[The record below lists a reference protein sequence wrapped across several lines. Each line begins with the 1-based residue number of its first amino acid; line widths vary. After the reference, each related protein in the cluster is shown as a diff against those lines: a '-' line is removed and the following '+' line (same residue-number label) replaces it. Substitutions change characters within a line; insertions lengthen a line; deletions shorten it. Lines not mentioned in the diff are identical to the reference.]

1 MSRVEIAVE
10 LPQNGDCTHCLGR
23 LQDSVALM
31 RGVQV
36 AEVDRQSCRLV
47 LEFDPEMA
55 SLERL
60 TDVARDLGAGIERR
74 YAHESL
80 AITDMD
86 CADCAAKLEAAVGR
100 LPGVTYASVNFV
112 SGTMAVEYE
121 RDRVDRA
128 QITARVQGLGYGVA
142 EAAPPAGESLSEFGV
157 TGMDCAD
164 CALTIE
170 RNLGTL
176 RGVAEAK
183 VNFTAAKLSVRHA
196 PAVSADDIRGVVEGS
211 GYGLRPLRAAAVA
224 PSGRSFWLRNRRA
237 LLTLG
242 SGVGLALGFVLDLL
256 GATLPGVGIPASTLF
271 FALAMVLGGYQ
282 VARSGLYGLLRSRTL
297 DMNVLMTIAAVG
309 AAAIGEWAEGATVV
323 FLFSFGNVLEGY
335 TMDRARGA
343 IRALM
348 ELAPAEARVRRAG
361 RETTVAAE
369 SVAVGEVVLVR
380 PGERIPVDG
389 RVLLGASAVNQAPIT
404 GESVPVEK
412 GPGDEVFA
420 GSIVEGGYLEVEA
433 TRPYAENTI
442 SRIARLVEEAQSRR
456 APAQRFVDS
465 FSHYYTPAV
474 IAGAVAVA
482 LVPWLV
488 FGQPFD
494 PWFYRALVLLVIAC
508 PCALVISTPVAIVSA
523 IARAARLGILI
534 KGGAYLE
541 EAGRLQAVAFD
552 KTGTLTVGRTEVTE
566 VLPLSDSSTDEVLGL
581 AAAIEAR
588 SEHPLAAAVVRRAA
602 VSPSNGRAYQVSE
615 FEALVGR
622 GVRARVDG
630 RTYYLGSPRLFA
642 ELSVPVETARAQIE
656 QLQSDGQ
663 TVLLLGTEEGL
674 LGVIGLADRLRPGAR
689 EAVGA
694 LKRAGVAQVA
704 LLTGDH
710 EATARAI
717 ARLVAADEYQA
728 GLLPEDKVKAVAALR
743 QRHGSV
749 AMVGDGVNDAPALAA
764 ANLGVAM
771 GAAGTDVALE
781 TADIALMADDLGKV
795 AVAVDI
801 SRRAL
806 TIIRANIAFA
816 LLVKAVFLALTAAGA
831 TTLWLA
837 ILADTGASLLV
848 TLNGMR
854 LLRSGTVEE
863 PGGRQRETHD
873 QEHDHDHEQGGEHG
887 HQHDH
892 EQGHKHEHQHAHE
905 R

>member
-1 MSRVEIAVE
+1 MSRVEIEVD
-10 LPQNGDCTHCLGR
+10 LPQNGECVRCLDR
-23 LQDSVALM
+23 LQGAVALM
-31 RGVQV
+31 RGVEV

-47 LEFDPEMA
+47 LDYDPETA

-60 TDVARDLGAGIERR
+60 QEVARDLGAGIGQR
-74 YAHESL
+74 YAHETM
-80 AITDMD
+80 AITEMD

-100 LPGVTYASVNFV
+100 MPGVTFAAVNFV
-112 SGTMAVEYE
+112 SGLMDVEYE
-121 RDRVDRA
+121 RGLVDRG
-128 QITARVQGLGYGVA
+128 QIVARVQGMGYGVA
-142 EAAPPAGESLSEFGV
+142 AGAAKPAGEGTSEYGL

-170 RNLGTL
+170 RNLNSL
-176 RGVAEAK
+176 NGVAEAK
-183 VNFTAAKLSVRHA
+183 VNFAAAKLSVRHA
-196 PAVSADDIRGVVEGS
+196 PSVSADDIRRVVEGS
-211 GYGLRPLRAAAVA
+211 GYGVRPLRATAEPA
-224 PSGRSFWLRNRRA
+224 GGGSFWLRNRRA

-242 SGVGLALGFVLDLL
+242 SGLSLVLGFALDLL
-256 GATLPGVGIPASTLF
+256 GANLPIAGIAASTPF
-271 FALAMVLGGYQ
+271 FALAMVVGGYY

-297 DMNVLMTIAAVG
+297 DMNVLMTIAAFG

-323 FLFSFGNVLEGY
+323 FLFGFGNVLEGY

-361 RETTVAAE
+361 REATVAAD

-380 PGERIPVDG
+380 PGERMPVDG
-389 RVLLGASAVNQAPIT
+389 RVVLGASAVNQAPIT

-412 GPGDEVFA
+412 GLGDEVFA

-433 TRPYAENTI
+433 KRPYAENTI

-456 APAQRFVDS
+456 APAQRFVDR
-465 FSHYYTPAV
+465 FSHYYTPTV

-482 LVPWLV
+482 VVPWLV

-523 IARAARLGILI
+523 IARSARLGILI

-541 EAGRLQAVAFD
+541 AAGGLRAVAFD
-552 KTGTLTVGRTEVTE
+552 KTGTLTVGRPEVTE
-566 VLPLSDSSTDEVLGL
+566 VLPLGGLSADEVLHL

-588 SEHPLAAAVVRRAA
+588 SEHPLAAAVMRRAA
-602 VSPSNGRAYQVSE
+602 GRPGNGRVYQVSD

-622 GVRARVDG
+622 GVRASVDG
-630 RTYYLGSPRLFA
+630 RTYFIGSPRLFA
-642 ELSVPVETARAQIE
+642 DLSVPLAAAEAQIA
-656 QLQSDGQ
+656 QLQGDGQ
-663 TVLLLGTEEGL
+663 TVLLLGTEEAV
-674 LGVIGLADRLRPGAR
+674 LGVIGLADRVRPGAR
-689 EAVGA
+689 EAVAA
-694 LKRAGVAQVA
+694 LKRAGVAQVV
-704 LLTGDH
+704 LLTGDN

-717 ARLVAADEYQA
+717 ARVVGADEYRA

-743 QRHGSV
+743 ARYGAV

-764 ANLGVAM
+764 ANVGIAM

-781 TADIALMADDLGKV
+781 TADIALMADDLSKV
-795 AVAVDI
+795 AVAVDL

-806 TIIRANIAFA
+806 GIIRSNIAFA
-816 LLVKAVFLALTAAGA
+816 LFIKAIFLALTAAGVA
-831 TTLWLA
+831 TLWLA

-854 LLRSGTVEE
+854 LLRGDQ
-863 PGGRQRETHD
+863 PQGGHGAQHD
-873 QEHDHDHEQGGEHG
+873 GATEQAGPDHAEHDHEHDHAGEHAHSHEQ
-887 HQHDH
+887 
-892 EQGHKHEHQHAHE
+892 A